1 MTKQIS
7 ISKKDIENTEVFKIL
22 KPMQQKFV
30 ICKTTVLH
38 IQHGVNVSI
47 NTSFEN
53 WQNQTAFNATNQG
66 IVKELV
72 KLKSKSNGKQ

>member
-1 MTKQIS
+1 MKKQTPIT
-7 ISKKDIENTEVFKIL
+7 KKDIENTEVFKSL

-30 ICKTTVLH
+30 IYKTTVLH

-53 WQNQTAFNATNQG
+53 
-66 IVKELV
+66 
-72 KLKSKSNGKQ
+72 

>member
-7 ISKKDIENTEVFKIL
+7 ISKKDIENTETFKSL
-22 KPMQQKFV
+22 KPMKQQFTL
-30 ICKTTVLH
+30 CKTTVMH

-66 IVKELV
+66 VVKELTN
-72 KLKSKSNGKQ
+72 KFK